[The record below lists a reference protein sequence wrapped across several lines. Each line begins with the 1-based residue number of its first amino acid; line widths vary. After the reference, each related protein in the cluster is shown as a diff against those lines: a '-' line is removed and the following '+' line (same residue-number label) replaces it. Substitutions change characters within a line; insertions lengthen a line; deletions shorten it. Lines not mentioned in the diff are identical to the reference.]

1 LLTGRGRIAAM
12 ITGCASRLA
21 ALVCLAPLA
30 AGCGTALSRQAAPD
44 AGTAEAAAVPG
55 LAHARFW
62 GDEVPT
68 GNLVDEL
75 RRRMPQFA
83 RPTAYKTTPEGRPII
98 EYLALSGG
106 GSDGA
111 FGAGLLAGWSRQGTR
126 PQFEVVTGVSA
137 GAIIAPFAFLGHSHD
152 RQLQEIWTEYQTSEI
167 LTAQILPGLLG
178 GSSLADTTPLANLVA
193 RYVDRK
199 LLRAVAAEYR
209 RGRLLL
215 IGTTNLDAQRPVIWN
230 MGEIAVSSHP
240 GAIDLFRQVIMA
252 SAAIP
257 GAFPPVHIKVAA
269 DGKILEEMHVDGG
282 VTREVFIAPVQ
293 IRLSEFDPL
302 YGGRKPLRRIYI
314 IKNGKILPEYDV
326 VTPTTIAIASRAI
339 STLTKSN
346 NQGDIYR
353 IWRMAS
359 ESNAQFNLVSIPAC
373 FRVKAKEA
381 FDPVYQRAL
390 YEQGFAIGSQG
401 GKWEHLPPEL
411 RRSPLTHC
419 TPS

>member
-1 LLTGRGRIAAM
+1 MYGAVPIVRTVVVV
-12 ITGCASRLA
+12 CLA
-21 ALVCLAPLA
+21 ALT
-30 AGCGTALSRQAAPD
+30 AGCGTAMSRQAPPD
-44 AGTAEAAAVPG
+44 ASLAETAVVPG
-55 LAHARFW
+55 LESVRFW
-62 GDEVPT
+62 GDEVPA
-68 GNLVDEL
+68 GNLIDEL
-75 RRRMPQFA
+75 RKRMPHLA
-83 RPTAYKTTPEGRPII
+83 RPTAYKTTPEGRPIV

-111 FGAGLLAGWSRQGTR
+111 FGAGLLAGWSKRGTR

-137 GAIIAPFAFLGHSHD
+137 GAIIAPFAFLGPRHD
-152 RQLQEIWTEYQTSEI
+152 KELQEIWTEYQTSQI
-167 LTAQILPGLLG
+167 ITAQILPGLLG
-178 GSSLADTTPLANLVA
+178 GSSLADTAPLANLVA

-209 RGRLLL
+209 RGRILL

-230 MGEIAVSSHP
+230 MGEIAASRHP

-257 GAFPPVHIKVAA
+257 GAFPPVHIKVETN
-269 DGKILEEMHVDGG
+269 GQMVEEMHVDGG
-282 VTREVFIAPVQ
+282 ITREVFIAPVQ
-293 IRLSEFDPL
+293 INLSQFDPL

-326 VTPTTIAIASRAI
+326 VTPTTLSIAGRAI

-353 IWRMAS
+353 IWRMAT
-359 ESNAQFNLVSIPAC
+359 ESNAEFNLASIPAC

-381 FDPVYQRAL
+381 FDPAYQRAL
-390 YEQGFAIGSQG
+390 YEQGYQIGLEGSH
-401 GKWEHLPPEL
+401 WEHRPPEL
-411 RRSPLTHC
+411 RRTPLTHC
-419 TPS
+419 PPA